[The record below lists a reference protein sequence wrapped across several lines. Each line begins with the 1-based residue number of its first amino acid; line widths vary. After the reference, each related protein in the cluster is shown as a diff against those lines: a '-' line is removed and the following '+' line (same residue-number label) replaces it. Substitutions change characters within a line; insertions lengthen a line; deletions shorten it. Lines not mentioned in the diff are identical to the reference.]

1 MSLHRIR
8 LLLPA
13 IVFAGLTISCANRAT
28 APTDAPHATITMRD
42 GTQFAGTV
50 TASSP
55 SGITLLGDDRISHT
69 FSMSQVRSVDYDQA
83 QPPLVDPGAT
93 SAAAG
98 SSGATTSGA
107 PNYSSNSSARTRSDA
122 IRSER
127 IHESHYHPSRTAIRT
142 TTYTLPAGA
151 LIPVRSEETIDAAIA
166 SEGQTYAAE
175 VTEDVTDDSGAVVI
189 PRGSNAQII
198 IRSAVRGG
206 RIKGA
211 SDLVLDLDSVS
222 VDGRRYRLDTTD
234 VVRKGRDGV
243 GKNRRTA
250 EFTGGGAVI
259 GSIIG
264 AIAGGGRGAA
274 IGAAAGAGAGAGTQ
288 IVTRGKSIRIPAET
302 ILTFKLETPLR
313 VAAAN

>member
-1 MSLHRIR
+1 MM
-8 LLLPA
+8 LPA
-13 IVFAGLTISCANRAT
+13 MLFAGLIISCADRGT
-28 APTDAPHATITMRD
+28 APADAPHAIVTMRD
-42 GTQFAGTV
+42 GTQVRGTV

-55 SGITLLGDDRISHT
+55 SGITLLGDDRTSHT
-69 FSMSQVRSVDYDQA
+69 FTMSQVRSIDYDQA
-83 QPPLVDPGAT
+83 PAPLVDSGVTTGAANSSNPAT
-93 SAAAG
+93 S
-98 SSGATTSGA
+98 SR
-107 PNYSSNSSARTRSDA
+107 NSDSLRTD
-122 IRSER
+122 R
-127 IHESHYHPSRTAIRT
+127 IHESHYHPAQSAIRS

-151 LIPVRSEETIDAAIA
+151 LIPVRSEETIDASIA

-175 VTEDVTDDSGAVVI
+175 VTQDVTDANGGVVI

-198 IRSAVRGG
+198 IRSATRGG
-206 RIKGA
+206 RIKGQ

-222 VDGRRYRLDTTD
+222 VEGRRYRLDTED
-234 VVRKGRDGV
+234 VVSKGRAGV
-243 GKNRRTA
+243 GKNKRTA

-302 ILTFKLETPLR
+302 VLTFKLETPLR
-313 VAAAN
+313 VTGSN